1 MSCKKGGFATF
12 CHNRLRDIT
21 GALLEE
27 VCHDVAIEPILQP
40 VSENNLVTSTAN
52 TNNGARLNVSARSF

>member
-1 MSCKKGGFATF
+1 MTF
-12 CHNRLRDIT
+12 CHNRLRDMT

-27 VCHDVAIEPILQP
+27 ACHDVAIEPILQP
-40 VSENNLVTSTAN
+40 VSENNLVTSVAN